1 MILSSFSELFFLS
14 SFSVSICLFL
24 YAFFNLYNFSSSNLF
39 SYALLS
45 FNFFH
50 LEPSLLIISL
60 HNRKSSKLFS
70 IFYYF
75 LILLFFR
82 LLSKLL
88 VSQSFSNLLFLLHFL
103 QLQYQDLLFKNQT
116 ENPILLL
123 CVGAAPSSDDLVRE
137 YCFSS

>member
-1 MILSSFSELFFLS
+1 MILLSFSELFFLS

-45 FNFFH
+45 FNFSH
-50 LEPSLLIISL
+50 LDPSLLIISL
-60 HNRKSSKLFS
+60 HNRRSSKLFS
-70 IFYYF
+70 IFYF

-123 CVGAAPSSDDLVRE
+123 CVGAAPSSDELVRE